1 MISTMPR
8 QLALLLALAAAP
20 AISPPTEAAPL
31 AGISPLVP
39 GTVTEAVFEA
49 EARWVDDDLHAALA
63 AYRSALQA
71 ILAVGPE
78 ALEASLPEA
87 ELAIHRLVILSE
99 ETGETRELEEVL
111 GKWAALEG
119 TSPAAMR
126 TAALARW
133 YLGWAALDRGAGRD
147 AAGAVWAPLGF
158 IEGWRVI
165 GPFDNE
171 RNGNFLAPLAPEQEL
186 DLQAV
191 LDGKKRKVS
200 WKTLPARPLAGT
212 VDLQALLVPGE
223 QALAYAVAFVRSDS
237 EGDASLRLSSDEG
250 IRVWWNREL
259 AASIDAER
267 SHGFDLNSA
276 PVRVLKGWNVILAK
290 VPQTTGP
297 WRFSVR
303 ITRRDGGPLGGIS
316 GGMPEPGELAALKGP
331 VAGKDAPAEPAE
343 GTLEALRTLVE
354 KDPANARAQ
363 YLLGSL
369 LLERRAHDSGE
380 HPDTDALVRA
390 IQVDDKPP
398 SYHLA
403 LAESH
408 ERDTTISAEKEDNA
422 WRAAIEKAAARGS
435 VSAEMRLAEHYLV
448 EYRNAHRAHEHVSR
462 ALAKRPDDAGA
473 ILLLGRVEEALSF
486 PRALQRAR
494 EKAAAIPRSTVASRL
509 EAARL
514 AGQSGRAADAI
525 AGIRTCLESRAS
537 DAGIR
542 GELADLLLASGDTD
556 AAAAVLLEGAE
567 IDPFDT
573 DWLLR
578 AAALEEGRDR
588 LDAALESID
597 RALAIRPEDHGIHET
612 RARLLARMGRKDD
625 ALAALDRALELQPN
639 LPDVRKYAEFIRAAK
654 VRFED
659 EFRLDA
665 APLVKAALERKDPNE
680 KSDPARSLL
689 HLSAVHV
696 NRDGT
701 TKEYVQDVV
710 QVLNDRGL
718 RMYDSY
724 RAPYASGEQILEF
737 RKGRVHHK
745 DGTLSEAKLSRHGG
759 DPGGDV
765 AYMQASLDL
774 PPLAVGDIV
783 EVEYVTEDIVQSFFG
798 DYFGR
803 REIFQDD
810 VPIDRKVFILRVPAE
825 RKFHF
830 RTRNLDVEPQEKKD
844 EAAGTVTYTWE
855 KQDIPRLDPEPA
867 MPDPTEVSPVL
878 EVSTFESWKAF
889 NDWYWNLIR
898 KQLEVSPEI
907 SKKVKEL
914 VSGADSD
921 VDRIRAIYKFV
932 VTDVRYNAWE
942 FGVHGFKPYNASA
955 IFARRFG
962 DCKDKATLMTVMLK
976 EAGVRS
982 HPVLIHA
989 ENSRGAED
997 LTLPMIHHFNHCITY
1012 VPPGPGHEEM
1022 YLDGTAQFHGFEEMP
1037 SMDRGA
1043 RVLVVRDDGG
1053 ELRTVPWNTPA
1064 DLSIEEEVTVK
1075 LRPDLGA
1082 DLEVRAHCEG
1092 DYAVYLR
1099 QSFEIEAQ
1107 RRTLLEQTF
1116 GRRYASTNVKSEIFS
1131 NLANLDEPVT
1141 FSVTLD
1147 IPRFALEAPEGL
1159 ALRAPEDFFGSGK
1172 SLAGIGSLES
1182 RKQDVLLSNP
1192 RRSVLRTI
1200 YEIPEGFRVKSLPRD
1215 SAHEGRFGRLQVEY
1229 RQEDPRRVVF
1239 ERAIEITSPRVPVSE
1254 YASFREF
1261 AAAINRLEQDRIL
1274 LEKT

>member
-1 MISTMPR
+1 MQR
-8 QLALLLALAAAP
+8 HLAFLVVALVAAP
-20 AISPPTEAAPL
+20 ALSSPSPAAPP
-31 AGISPLVP
+31 AGISPQVP
-39 GTVTEAVFEA
+39 GTVTEAVIEA
-49 EARWVDDDLHAALA
+49 EARWVDDDLHAAAA

-71 ILAVGPE
+71 ILSAGPE

-87 ELAIHRLVILSE
+87 ELAIHRLVLISE

-111 GKWAALEG
+111 AKWAAGPPTAEH
-119 TSPAAMR
+119 

-133 YLGWAALDRGAGRD
+133 YLGWAALDRGAGCE
-147 AAGAVWAPLGF
+147 AARAIWAPLGF
-158 IEGWRVI
+158 IEAWRVI

-171 RNGNFLAPLAPEQEL
+171 RNGNFLAPLAPETEL
-186 DLQAV
+186 DLQASH
-191 LDGKKRKVS
+191 DGKKRKVS
-200 WKTLPARPLAGT
+200 WRSLPARPPAGS

-223 QALAYAVAFVRSDS
+223 QALAYALAFVRSES
-237 EGDASLRLSSDEG
+237 EADAALRFSSDEG
-250 IRVWWNREL
+250 IRIWWNRDL

-267 SHGFDLNSA
+267 THGFDLNSA
-276 PVRVLKGWNVILAK
+276 PVRLLKGWNVILVK

-303 ITRRDGGPLGGIS
+303 ITHRDGGPIAGIS
-316 GGMPEPGELAALKGP
+316 EGMPEPSELEALKGTVEVKEP
-331 VAGKDAPAEPAE
+331 PHEPAE
-343 GTLEALRTLVE
+343 ETLEALRTLVE
-354 KDPANARAQ
+354 KDPSNARAH
-363 YLLGSL
+363 YVLGSL
-369 LLERRAHDSGE
+369 LLERQAHDSHE

-403 LAESH
+403 LAQSH
-408 ERDTTISAEKEDNA
+408 ERDTSIAAEKEDTA
-422 WRAAIEKAAARGS
+422 WRSALEKAAARGS
-435 VSAEMRLAEHYLV
+435 VFAEMRLAEHYLV
-448 EYRNAHRAHEHVSR
+448 EYRNAHRAHEHASR

-473 ILLLGRVEEALSF
+473 ILLLGRAEEALSF

-494 EKAAAIPRSTVASRL
+494 EKAAGIPRPTVESRL

-514 AGQSGRAADAI
+514 AARSGKAPDAI
-525 AGIRTCLESRAS
+525 AGFRTCLETRAT
-537 DAGIR
+537 DGGIR
-542 GELADLLLASGDTD
+542 GELADLLLASGDPD
-556 AAAAVLLEGAE
+556 GAARVLLEGAE
-567 IDPFDT
+567 IDPFAT
-573 DWLLR
+573 EWLLR
-578 AAALEEGRDR
+578 VAGVEEGRDR
-588 LDAALESID
+588 LDAALENIE
-597 RALAIRPEDHGIHET
+597 RALAIRPEDHALQESK
-612 RARLLARMGRKDD
+612 ARVLARMGRKDA

-680 KSDPARSLL
+680 KGDPARSLL
-689 HLSAVHV
+689 HLSVVRV

-718 RMYDSY
+718 RMYDGY
-724 RAPYASGEQILEF
+724 RAAYASGEQILEF

-745 DGTLSEAKLSRHGG
+745 DGTVSEAKLSRHGG
-759 DPGGDV
+759 DPGDDV

-774 PPLAVGDIV
+774 PPLAVGDVV
-783 EVEYVTEDIVQSFFG
+783 EVEYVTEDIAQSFFG

-803 REIFQDD
+803 REIFQDE

-830 RTRNLDVEPQEKKD
+830 RARNLDAAPREEKD
-844 EAAGTVTYTWE
+844 EAGGTVTYTWE
-855 KQDIPRLDPEPA
+855 KLDIPRLDPEPA
-867 MPDPTEVSPVL
+867 MPGPPEVSPVL

-914 VSGADSD
+914 VSGSDSD
-921 VDRIRAIYKFV
+921 IDRIRAIYKFI

-942 FGVHGFKPYNASA
+942 FGVHGFKPYNAAA
-955 IFARRFG
+955 IFGRRFG

-976 EAGVRS
+976 EAGIRS
-982 HPVLIHA
+982 HPVLIYA
-989 ENSRGAED
+989 DQSRGAED
-997 LTLPMIHHFNHCITY
+997 LTLPMINHFNHCITY
-1012 VPPGPGHEEM
+1012 VPPGRGHEEM
-1022 YLDGTAQFHGFEEMP
+1022 YLDGTAQFHGFDELP

-1053 ELRTVPWNTPA
+1053 ELRTVPWNSPA

-1082 DLEVRAHCEG
+1082 DLEVRARCEG

-1099 QSFEIEAQ
+1099 QSFEIAAQ
-1107 RRTLLEQTF
+1107 RRTILEQAF
-1116 GRRYASTNVKSEIFS
+1116 GRRYASANVKAETFS

-1147 IPRFALEAPEGL
+1147 APRFALEAPEGL
-1159 ALRAPEDFFGSGK
+1159 ALRAPEDFFGSGR

-1215 SAHEGRFGRLQVEY
+1215 SAIEGRFGRLQVEY
-1229 RQEDPRRVVF
+1229 RQEDPRRIVF
-1239 ERAIEITSPRVPVSE
+1239 ERAIEITSPRVPLSE